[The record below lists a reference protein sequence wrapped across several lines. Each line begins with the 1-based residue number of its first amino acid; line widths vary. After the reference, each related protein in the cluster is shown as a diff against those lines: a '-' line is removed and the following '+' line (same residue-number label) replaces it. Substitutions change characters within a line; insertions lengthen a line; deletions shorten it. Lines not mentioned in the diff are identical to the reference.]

1 MTRAWQEQG
10 SPAPVCVS
18 AEASAEL
25 RAALSSLFPAEIEY
39 FEPGDGLW
47 DPDGSGWR
55 CAQVVVDFGPVVQLR
70 PDVVAVNAGV
80 LTAPLAGYGG
90 DYLFRWDGAAWVD
103 VTAEEVGVTV
113 TTWVS

>member
-1 MTRAWQEQG
+1 MARAWQEQG

-25 RAALSSLFPAEIEY
+25 RAALSGLFPAEIEY
-39 FEPGDGLW
+39 FESWDGLF

-55 CAQVVVDFGPVVQLR
+55 CVQVVVDTGPVAQLR

-80 LTAPLAGYGG
+80 LVGPLAGSGG
-90 DYLFRWDGAAWVD
+90 DYLFRWDGAAWMD
-103 VTAEEVGVTV
+103 ATAEEVGVTV